1 MVIWAWLRNC
11 RTNQSSHVI
20 ETHLNVFVSAT
31 DKFPCSKPLDS
42 FFPTKTHNRL
52 GISVSGFVQ
61 ANSVLTESF
70 WKVYLKRQ
78 QSSDNG
84 KVLSHHDTY
93 DLSRISPVV
102 W

>member
-1 MVIWAWLRNC
+1 
-11 RTNQSSHVI
+11 
-20 ETHLNVFVSAT
+20 
-31 DKFPCSKPLDS
+31 
-42 FFPTKTHNRL
+42 
-52 GISVSGFVQ
+52 
-61 ANSVLTESF
+61 LTESF